1 MKEFW
6 DSRYKEE
13 TYAYGIAPNVFLKE
27 SLDSLKLSGKML
39 FPAEGEG
46 RNAVYAA
53 KNGLEAYA
61 FDISE
66 EGKVKATKLAEQEGV
81 HIHYQVGNF
90 FDLDLAKES
99 YDAIALIYA
108 HFPPSIAQ
116 SYYPKLLSM
125 MKPGAYLIL
134 EGFSTKN
141 LEYRAKNPNIGGPD
155 KLEMLLSMEGI
166 QAVFSELELILL
178 EEKEV
183 ELNEGLYHKGTGS
196 VIRFIGRKKA

>member
-13 TYAYGIAPNVFLKE
+13 SYAYGMDPNVFLKE
-27 SLDSLKLSGKML
+27 SLDQLNLSGKML

-53 KNGLEAYA
+53 KKGLEVYA

-66 EGKVKATKLAEQEGV
+66 EGKAKATKLAQQEGLS
-81 HIHYQVGNF
+81 INYQVGNF
-90 FDLDLAKES
+90 FDLELCKES

-108 HFPPSIAQ
+108 HFPPLIAK
-116 SYYPKLLSM
+116 SYYPKMLDM

-155 KLEMLLSMEGI
+155 KIEMLFSVEGI
-166 QAVFSELELILL
+166 QAAFPELEIIAL